1 MRDTDAYTYCYTQF
15 NSPAYSNTKGLTNPQ
30 GAPNTAS
37 SSNTLT
43 PE

>member
-1 MRDTDAYTYCYTQF
+1 LRDTDAHTDSYTQF
-15 NSPAYSNTKGLTNPQ
+15 NSPAYSDTKGLTNPQ

-37 SSNTLT
+37 APKPMI